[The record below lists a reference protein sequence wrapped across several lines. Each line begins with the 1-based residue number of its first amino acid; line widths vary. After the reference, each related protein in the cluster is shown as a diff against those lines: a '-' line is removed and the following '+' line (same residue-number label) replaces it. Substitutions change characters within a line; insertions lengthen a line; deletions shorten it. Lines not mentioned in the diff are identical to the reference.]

1 MINIYC
7 DNKKMANNIKDMM
20 LLGQLCPLDEIGV
33 DCDMYIPCYACLNCH
48 INLFYYKSS
57 EDGQVLEHIFFN
69 KQEENSMF
77 DSENEKVEMGYS
89 VKVERATKLKDK
101 DVVMFDITVNGVTIR
116 GMSLYEYKNKEGKK
130 NMGIN
135 YPSYKGSN
143 DQWYTHAFFPINAG
157 TKDVIVN
164 QIKKMIK

>member
-1 MINIYC
+1 
-7 DNKKMANNIKDMM
+7 
-20 LLGQLCPLDEIGV
+20 
-33 DCDMYIPCYACLNCH
+33 
-48 INLFYYKSS
+48 
-57 EDGQVLEHIFFN
+57 
-69 KQEENSMF
+69 MF

-143 DQWYTHAFFPINAG
+143 DQWYTHAFFPINAK
-157 TKDVIVN
+157 TKDEIVN
-164 QIKKMIK
+164 QIKSMIK

>member
-1 MINIYC
+1 
-7 DNKKMANNIKDMM
+7 
-20 LLGQLCPLDEIGV
+20 
-33 DCDMYIPCYACLNCH
+33 
-48 INLFYYKSS
+48 
-57 EDGQVLEHIFFN
+57 
-69 KQEENSMF
+69 MF

-143 DQWYTHAFFPINAG
+143 AQWYTHAFFPINASV
-157 TKDVIVN
+157 KDEIVN